1 MSRSV
6 GLVAAALL
14 CSLLAACQRDPDL
27 PPLPPA
33 SLSATQSQA
42 LARMNEA
49 GASSFAGWTWRY
61 EFGNAC
67 RVRVVKRYEGRVVPP
82 SEYSLSDH
90 YIEIVP
96 YPGAGFGVK
105 AYPRSKP
112 GSADLFDAR
121 DEAQARGF
129 AADVERLL
137 APCQVKASPKA

>member
-1 MSRSV
+1 
-6 GLVAAALL
+6 
-14 CSLLAACQRDPDL
+14 L

-33 SLSATQSQA
+33 SLDATQSQA

-49 GASSFAGWTWRY
+49 GASPFAGWTWRY
-61 EFGNAC
+61 EFGAAC
-67 RVRVVKRYEGRVVPP
+67 RIRVVKRYEGRVVPP

-90 YIEIVP
+90 YVEIVP

-105 AYPRSKP
+105 AYPRRKA

-137 APCQVKASPKA
+137 AACQVQAAPTA